1 MRLRTIA
8 LREVAGEFTP
18 AQAEEKGG
26 EKYVAYKER
35 RASVARKLAGM
46 TLPAKR
52 AEEVKAAGI
61 TYGKLSQAHKA
72 LLHLGGELAQAQGPK
87 AAPAPAQASS
97 NVVLSRAGLNK
108 AAQKALEAQGVT
120 FED

>member
-8 LREVAGEFTP
+8 LREVAGELTP

-26 EKYVAYKER
+26 EKYVAYKQR
-35 RASVARKLAGM
+35 RADVAGKLAK
-46 TLPAKR
+46 LALAPKR

-61 TYGKLSQAHKA
+61 AYGKLSQANKA

-87 AAPAPAQASS
+87 AAPAPAAAST
-97 NVVLSRAGLNK
+97 NVVTSLKGLTK
-108 AAQKALEAQGVT
+108 AQLIELLQAQAEA
-120 FED
+120 E